1 MKRRAFWGLLS
12 FIMVI
17 MTLLTSCS
25 STSKTTTTPSTTNK
39 ASTTTSRTTT
49 TTATTSAIIPTATT
63 STAAVSTTV
72 STTSTGNWWDSL
84 GTPQYGGTFTFRISN
99 DILAWDPYLGTITV
113 AGYYEYLETPF
124 INAYT
129 TDPSIYDFSTS
140 YLPPEYADG
149 YMLTGYEMPN
159 TTTFVEHLRKNIYWQ
174 NIAPANG
181 RQFVASDV
189 VYHYNRMLGLGN
201 GFTTLDPYYSGTV
214 LATSLISVTATDNFT
229 VSFQFKTGT
238 APLLIENTLQATGT
252 ATNSIENPETVAA
265 YTSTGNPVM
274 TDWHHAVG
282 TGAFFLTD
290 FVDNSSATYVANP
303 NYWYYDERWPQNQL
317 PYIHSIVQLII
328 PNSATA
334 LAAMRVGKID
344 AGFVLATD
352 AANLAK
358 TSPQIVQ
365 SPQPQ
370 ANETTY
376 NYRIDLK
383 PFSDINVRIALQE
396 AINMPLI
403 ASTYYNGQASSDPMG
418 LTSNIMGVGG
428 WGIPYS
434 SWPATLK
441 TQYAYNPTNSKAL
454 LSSVG
459 YPNGFTTDIQAA
471 SYADQGLLQL
481 VQSEFASVGVTMNIT
496 ILDSATYNNLVN
508 TNHKEDAMFTQT
520 QGMLGLAQDPFSTL
534 LHFYT
539 GSATNYEL
547 VSDAKIDS
555 WYVQAQAATT
565 VDQVKQIIQ
574 NESLYVAQQ
583 FYAVNISDPYQ
594 FIIRQ
599 PWVRGV
605 IGKSGGTSVQN
616 QDMGSYCYGDWIDQ
630 AVKNGQ

>member
-1 MKRRAFWGLLS
+1 MKRRTFWGLLA
-12 FIMVI
+12 FLMVI
-17 MTLLTSCS
+17 SMVLASCNS
-25 STSKTTTTPSTTNK
+25 
-39 ASTTTSRTTT
+39 STTTSTPATTTTTTSISTTATSTTAITQTSTTSTAVVT
-49 TTATTSAIIPTATT
+49 TTATT
-63 STAAVSTTV
+63 
-72 STTSTGNWWDSL
+72 TSTGNQQDSL

-99 DILAWDPYLGTITV
+99 DILSWDPYLGTIPV

-129 TDPSIYDFSTS
+129 TDPAIYDFSTS

-159 TTTFVEHLRKNIYWQ
+159 TTTFVEHLRKDIYWQ
-174 NIAPANG
+174 NLPPVNG
-181 RQFVASDV
+181 RQFVASDI

-229 VSFQFKTGT
+229 VSFQFKAGT

-252 ATNSIENPETVAA
+252 ATNSIESPEAVAA
-265 YTSTGNPVM
+265 YTSAGNPAM

-282 TGAFFLTD
+282 TGTFMLTD

-303 NYWYYDERWPQNQL
+303 NYWYFDERWPQNRL
-317 PYIHSIVQLII
+317 PYVHSIVQLII

-358 TSPQIVQ
+358 TNPEIIQ

-376 NYRIDLK
+376 NYRVDVA
-383 PFSDINVRIALQE
+383 PFNNINVRIALQE

-403 ASTYYNGQASSDPMG
+403 AQTYYNGQANSDPMG

-428 WGIPYS
+428 WGDPYS
-434 SWPATLK
+434 AWPAALQ
-441 TQYAYNPTNSKAL
+441 TQYAYNPTNAKTL
-454 LSSVG
+454 LASAG

-481 VQSEFASVGVTMNIT
+481 VQSQFASVSVTMNIT

-520 QGMLGLAQDPFSTL
+520 QGMLGYAQDPFSTL
-534 LHFYT
+534 LHFTT

-547 VSDAKIDS
+547 VSDPKIDA
-555 WYVQAQAATT
+555 WYAQAQAATT
-565 VDQVKQIIQ
+565 VDQVKQIIHD
-574 NESLYVAQQ
+574 ESLYVAQQ
-583 FYAVNISDPYQ
+583 FYALNVSDPYQ

-599 PWVRGV
+599 PWVKGV
-605 IGKSGGTSVQN
+605 VGKSGGTSVQN
-616 QDMGSYCYGDWIDQ
+616 QDMGSYCYGDWIDM